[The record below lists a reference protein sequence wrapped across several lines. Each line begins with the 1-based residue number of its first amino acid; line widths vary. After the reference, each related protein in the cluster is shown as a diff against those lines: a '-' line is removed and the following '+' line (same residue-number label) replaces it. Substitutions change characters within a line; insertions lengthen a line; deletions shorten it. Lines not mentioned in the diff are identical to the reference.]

1 MTELDVSIDAALVH
15 LDRAATEAAL
25 HDDPLQLPFAALA
38 SFLRAQ
44 KALYVDGAASL
55 AQHLEQARQP
65 IRDEE
70 LQKAVVRGIRAHA
83 VAIVQAINWRTAAY
97 LVMTAL
103 CIGGLGF
110 GTGVWW
116 QSDRLAAE
124 VETAYNTVVAVHD
137 GFGSGLKA
145 IDASVWLDLI
155 RLNGNIREAIR
166 QCQPMKE
173 PAGTACAVPMW
184 LMLPPPKTEPAYQP
198 SDPLRLIDLKAQ
210 FWRRPSILHA

>member
-1 MTELDVSIDAALVH
+1 MDAVPQGGSVHRISSPNVVAQDGRGNGAHRVLDSRMTELDVSIDAALVP

-65 IRDEE
+65 VRDEE
-70 LQKAVVRGIRAHA
+70 LQKAVVRGIRPHA

-103 CIGGLGF
+103 CI
-110 GTGVWW
+110 
-116 QSDRLAAE
+116 
-124 VETAYNTVVAVHD
+124 
-137 GFGSGLKA
+137 
-145 IDASVWLDLI
+145 
-155 RLNGNIREAIR
+155 
-166 QCQPMKE
+166 
-173 PAGTACAVPMW
+173 
-184 LMLPPPKTEPAYQP
+184 
-198 SDPLRLIDLKAQ
+198 
-210 FWRRPSILHA
+210 